1 MLGIQC
7 WTPIESPN
15 GGSVEERRSL
25 HERLNRLGIVKT
37 FLLDDLS
44 HDGESWADF
53 LSEVFHYT
61 VRITAARITMPDKA
75 ND

>member
-1 MLGIQC
+1 M
-7 WTPIESPN
+7 
-15 GGSVEERRSL
+15 RD
-25 HERLNRLGIVKT
+25 RLNRLGIVKT

-61 VRITAARITMPDKA
+61 VRITAARITMLAKA